1 MRFLCSIL
9 ALASLVGTTA
19 RAAGGAA
26 GEPPRA
32 GAALVSATRQ
42 TAFTIPFRIEP
53 PESPTAQPVEV
64 QLHVSSN
71 SGASWE
77 VAARVKPDKAA
88 FVFRAPR
95 DGEYW
100 YSIRTV
106 DGQGVT
112 RPDGPLQPQLKVTV
126 DTIAP
131 RLDLTASRGPAGE
144 IVARWQAVDPHLKL
158 NSFKLEYQA
167 RPSDPWERVAVDAPS
182 AAMKHTLSGET
193 TWWPRASG
201 GPLLVRAEITDE
213 AGNPAVCQAVV
224 KESAAPPTASGPAN
238 PGDRV
243 SNGAL
248 GNNTRWNA
256 DRSTNDTLSRAQA
269 PTQPD
274 PTPNWRMASSGS
286 SLIGDQS
293 GAIDSLSRGGP
304 PGSPLDFSR
313 LPMGA
318 RPRMVNARAFE
329 LEYEIDSIGT
339 SGISKIELWGTRDGG
354 QTWSVFGID
363 SDNRSPVVVN
373 LDAEGIYG
381 FRVVAQ
387 SGSGLSG
394 RTPAAGDLPDIWIGI
409 DLTKPVVK
417 LARAEMAPDAGELVI
432 EWEATDDVLDT
443 RPISLSFSTAAQGPW
458 TPIAAGLENT
468 GSYRWR
474 LDSRVPDRIYLRL
487 DARDEAGNVGS
498 FETAEPVALDRQRP
512 EGRIRGIRAVGP
524 GAAN

>member
-1 MRFLCSIL
+1 
-9 ALASLVGTTA
+9 
-19 RAAGGAA
+19 
-26 GEPPRA
+26 
-32 GAALVSATRQ
+32 
-42 TAFTIPFRIEP
+42 
-53 PESPTAQPVEV
+53 
-64 QLHVSSN
+64 
-71 SGASWE
+71 
-77 VAARVKPDKAA
+77 
-88 FVFRAPR
+88 
-95 DGEYW
+95 
-100 YSIRTV
+100 
-106 DGQGVT
+106 
-112 RPDGPLQPQLKVTV
+112 
-126 DTIAP
+126 
-131 RLDLTASRGPAGE
+131 
-144 IVARWQAVDPHLKL
+144 
-158 NSFKLEYQA
+158 
-167 RPSDPWERVAVDAPS
+167 
-182 AAMKHTLSGET
+182 
-193 TWWPRASG
+193 
-201 GPLLVRAEITDE
+201 
-213 AGNPAVCQAVV
+213 
-224 KESAAPPTASGPAN
+224 
-238 PGDRV
+238 
-243 SNGAL
+243 
-248 GNNTRWNA
+248 
-256 DRSTNDTLSRAQA
+256 
-269 PTQPD
+269 
-274 PTPNWRMASSGS
+274 
-286 SLIGDQS
+286 
-293 GAIDSLSRGGP
+293 
-304 PGSPLDFSR
+304 
-313 LPMGA
+313 
-318 RPRMVNARAFE
+318 MVNARAFE

-339 SGISKIELWGTRDGG
+339 SGVSKIELWGTRDGG

-432 EWEATDDVLDT
+432 DWEATDDVLDT